1 MSKQYPG
8 SVLEDVP
15 NSAPVFSVQRLQELL
30 GGLPLIVD
38 LPRTQELLGG
48 VSRQTIYRLVEDGKL
63 RRVKLGRSVRF
74 RVEDILA
81 LIEEATR

>member
-1 MSKQYPG
+1 MSKPYPG
-8 SVLEDVP
+8 NVLEEFP
-15 NSAPVFSVQRLQELL
+15 NP
-30 GGLPLIVD
+30 LPLLLD
-38 LPRTQELLGG
+38 TPRTQQELGG

-74 RVEDILA
+74 RREDVLA

>member
-1 MSKQYPG
+1 MPKHYPG
-8 SVLEDVP
+8 NVLEDFP
-15 NSAPVFSVQRLQELL
+15 KS
-30 GGLPLIVD
+30 LPLIVN